1 MTGGHGHGHWLGR
14 EADGPDDVRKA
25 VREQIKA
32 GAAGRAPA
40 PPQGRSTGTFRAA
53 TAARWRIEVYRVG
66 KGGEQMAGSGS
77 DSSVISAQRV
87 QLPALADD
95 PVLTALHLAEESYRS
110 IRGDMERLI
119 AELARTTG
127 HLEETRRQLG
137 EAQGE
142 TRSLSAQLAATEQ
155 DRQQEQARAER
166 HRERAQQL
174 ADALK
179 DIHRAIFSGNVY
191 ELLLKACLTLTGGT
205 RGLYVTV
212 RGQDQNL
219 RIRAAIDVDDY
230 PHAPPSEFIKGL
242 CFRVLKDRESL
253 VCNVGEDR
261 EGLPTPAVE
270 AERFHN
276 FVVAPVVLLH
286 GLDGVLIVADKMKGD
301 FDEDD
306 VEMLVSVGDQAS
318 VALENH
324 QLRLELQRAYL
335 TTITALADAVEAK
348 DAYTAGHCDRV
359 ARYAHRIAEELNLS
373 DRDRSI
379 AFCAGL
385 MHDVGKIG
393 VSDGVLN
400 KPGDL
405 LPEERELVRS
415 HVRVGHDLV
424 NKVPVLDP
432 VAESVLRHHEW
443 YDGSGYPDGLK
454 GDEIPFTARIIA
466 VADAYSAMIDRRVY
480 KEPIPLD
487 EARAELERCA
497 GTQFD
502 PDVVEAF
509 LRVLERGDLHVDP
522 EQEDIGYAPL
532 LGLHPATLS

>member
-1 MTGGHGHGHWLGR
+1 
-14 EADGPDDVRKA
+14 
-25 VREQIKA
+25 
-32 GAAGRAPA
+32 
-40 PPQGRSTGTFRAA
+40 
-53 TAARWRIEVYRVG
+53 
-66 KGGEQMAGSGS
+66 MAGSGS
-77 DSSVISAQRV
+77 DVSVIAVQPQ
-87 QLPALADD
+87 QLPSLADD
-95 PVLTALHLAEESYRS
+95 PVLTALHVAEESYRS

-119 AELARTTG
+119 AELAQTRG
-127 HLEETRRQLG
+127 QLDETRRQLDQ
-137 EAQGE
+137 AQGQ
-142 TRSLSAQLAATEQ
+142 TRSLGAQLAATEQ

-174 ADALK
+174 AEALK
-179 DIHRAIFSGNVY
+179 EIHRAIFSRNVY
-191 ELLLKACLTLTGGT
+191 ELLLRACLTLTGGT
-205 RGLYVTV
+205 RGLYITV

-230 PHAPPSEFIKGL
+230 PHAPPSEFMKAL
-242 CFRVLKDRESL
+242 AFKVLKDRQSI

-270 AERFHN
+270 GEQFHN
-276 FVVAPVVLLH
+276 FVVAPVVLLK
-286 GLDGVLIVADKMKGD
+286 GLDGILIVADKMKGD
-301 FDEDD
+301 FDEED
-306 VEMLVSVGDQAS
+306 VAMLLSIGDQAA
-318 VALENH
+318 VAVENH

-348 DAYTAGHCDRV
+348 DAYTAGHCERV
-359 ARYAHRIAEELNLS
+359 ARYAHRIAEELELP

-454 GDEIPFTARIIA
+454 GDEIPYTARIIA

-480 KEPIPLD
+480 KDPVSPD
-487 EARAELERCA
+487 QARTELERCS

-502 PDVVEAF
+502 PEIVEAF
-509 LRVLERGDLHVDP
+509 LRVLDCGDLHR
-522 EQEDIGYAPL
+522 EDEEDDLGYAPL
-532 LGLHPATLS
+532 LGLNPATLS